1 MPIQTSIYSMPLY
14 GCVHYLQSLTDVG
27 QLEITIEPRRAA
39 ERRPLTF
46 FERGTWNGKEKEKK
60 KERKN
65 ERKKKKE
72 IGEWKRSL
80 HWPTSNPPVE
90 EEEEEK
96 KQNNKTKLSGSSW
109 DFCYTWCCV
118 ENKKKKRNQ
127 FLISRRLLFETL
139 KSQTR
144 VAPM

>member
-27 QLEITIEPRRAA
+27 QLEITIEPRAA

-46 FERGTWNGKEKEKK
+46 FERGTRNGKEKEKK

-72 IGEWKRSL
+72 KRDRRTKTVTPLTHIQPSGRGRKRK
-80 HWPTSNPPVE
+80 N
-90 EEEEEK
+90 
-96 KQNNKTKLSGSSW
+96 KQQNKTHRFIMGLLLHMILRRRRSETSFLYPGV
-109 DFCYTWCCV
+109 CY
-118 ENKKKKRNQ
+118 
-127 FLISRRLLFETL
+127 SR
-139 KSQTR
+139 
-144 VAPM
+144 P